1 MRVDER
7 GGDRLA
13 WRLAAPQH
21 ELEHRVEALAL
32 LNRRFGD
39 RFGLLEAEAFAA
51 ARIEDGRMAELLRKL
66 VRNAVNRQAA
76 DLVER
81 VEDGTLV
88 RWRVRE

>member
-1 MRVDER
+1 MVLDVLRPAPLTVREITAQVMER
-7 GGDRLA
+7 RGLD
-13 WRLAAPQH
+13 PQ
-21 ELEHRVEALAL
+21 
-32 LNRRFGD
+32 
-39 RFGLLEAEAFAA
+39 
-51 ARIEDGRMAELLRKL
+51 DGRTAELLRKL